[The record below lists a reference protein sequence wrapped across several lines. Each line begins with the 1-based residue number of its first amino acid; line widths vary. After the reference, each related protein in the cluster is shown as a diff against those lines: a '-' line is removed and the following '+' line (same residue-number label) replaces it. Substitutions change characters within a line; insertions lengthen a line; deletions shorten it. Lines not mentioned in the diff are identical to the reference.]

1 MLRNCSCTILLLPVV
16 LLMQV
21 AVLSSG
27 IIFLLAGT
35 GGIDNA
41 EHLPKL
47 SGVYVALIDTAKY
60 ETTAGKEKYHGL
72 PDSHDYSKPKDFFAI
87 FPALY
92 CSGKKN
98 GDKYEADYCSP
109 WGKQLFDLQWLW
121 RVWGVDLVEKN
132 YIASYPTL
140 IFAGVMTAVVA
151 AAVAL
156 ACGALSFCF
165 YWSMVLAALV
175 SWVSAIGMLL
185 AAAAGHMLT
194 NKLVADISSAS
205 SGSVSAQWGD
215 TFARVAW
222 VVGGLAVAA
231 AALWA
236 LIAVREHRVRVR
248 TGRSRIAARRDRRGG
263 GDGPSA
269 FRVRGAS
276 YKHLSV
282 GKDEM
287 AGLHDHG
294 YASHVDLVGVR
305 ARTPSPF
312 EPMRH
317 VNVE

>member
-16 LLMQV
+16 LLLQV
-21 AVLSSG
+21 TVLSSG

-41 EHLPKL
+41 EHLPRL
-47 SGVYVALIDTAKY
+47 SGVYFAL
-60 ETTAGKEKYHGL
+60 
-72 PDSHDYSKPKDFFAI
+72 
-87 FPALY
+87 
-92 CSGKKN
+92 N

-109 WGKQLFDLQWLW
+109 WGKQLFDQQWLW

-132 YIASYPTL
+132 YITSYPTL
-140 IFAGVMTAVVA
+140 IVATENRVLIKLSTKPGLSHRDAPRRGRRAHLDEQAGRRHRQRIVGQPGGLA
-151 AAVAL
+151 AAV
-156 ACGALSFCF
+156 
-165 YWSMVLAALV
+165 
-175 SWVSAIGMLL
+175 
-185 AAAAGHMLT
+185 
-194 NKLVADISSAS
+194 
-205 SGSVSAQWGD
+205 
-215 TFARVAW
+215 
-222 VVGGLAVAA
+222 
-231 AALWA
+231 ALWA

-248 TGRSRIAARRDRRGG
+248 TGRSRMAARRDRRV

-269 FRVRGAS
+269 FCVRGAS
-276 YKHLSV
+276 YKHLSA

-317 VNVE
+317 VNVG